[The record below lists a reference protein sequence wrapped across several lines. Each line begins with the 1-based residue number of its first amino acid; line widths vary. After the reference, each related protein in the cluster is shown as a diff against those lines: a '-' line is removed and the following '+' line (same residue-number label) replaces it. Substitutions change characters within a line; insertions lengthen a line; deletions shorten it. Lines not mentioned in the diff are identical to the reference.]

1 MAEVKMNIFQKM
13 QAVKCDL
20 QKAVDSKSG
29 KNNFAKFS
37 YLQLT
42 DFMPKLNELNKNYGL
57 FTHFHIDTTY
67 NTDGVKIEK
76 AVLQIV
82 DMDNTTQTLTYV
94 SETADAI
101 VKGATAI
108 QNLGSLHTYM
118 RRYMYV
124 EAYDLAVED
133 DLDKRSGM
141 KAGEEGSL
149 VADTG
154 KRLASK
160 AQIGILRKADAERV
174 QKMMDYFH
182 VTKLEDLTIQ
192 QASTA
197 IEKLKQPITPK
208 EEGTDNA

>member
-1 MAEVKMNIFQKM
+1 MEENKTLNIYQKV
-13 QAVKCDL
+13 QTVKCEL
-20 QKAVDSKSG
+20 QKSVDGKSG
-29 KNNFAKFS
+29 KNKFSKFS

-42 DFMPKLNELNKNYGL
+42 DFLPKLNELNNKYGL

-67 NTDGVKIEK
+67 NQDGVKIEK
-76 AVLQIV
+76 AVLKIV
-82 DMDNTTQTLTYV
+82 DMDNVNSGLTYE

-118 RRYMYV
+118 RRYLYV

-133 DLDKRSGM
+133 DLDSRSGM
-141 KAGEEGSL
+141 TGEGSL

-160 AQIGILRKADAERV
+160 AQVGILRKADQERV
-174 QKMMDYFH
+174 QKMMQYYK
-182 VTKLEDLTIQ
+182 VEKLEDLTIQ
-192 QASTA
+192 QASQA
-197 IEKLKQPITPK
+197 IEQLKKPVEPQGET
-208 EEGTDNA
+208 ENV

>member
-1 MAEVKMNIFQKM
+1 MEENKTLNIYQKV
-13 QAVKCDL
+13 QTVKCEL
-20 QKAVDSKSG
+20 QKSVDGKSG
-29 KNNFAKFS
+29 KNTFSKFS

-42 DFMPKLNELNKNYGL
+42 DFLPKLNELNNKYGL

-67 NTDGVKIEK
+67 NQDGVKIEK
-76 AVLQIV
+76 AVLKIV
-82 DMDNTTQTLTYV
+82 DMDNVNSGLTYE

-118 RRYMYV
+118 RRYLYV

-133 DLDKRSGM
+133 DLDSRSGM
-141 KAGEEGSL
+141 TGEGSL

-160 AQIGILRKADAERV
+160 AQVGILRKADQERV
-174 QKMMDYFH
+174 QKMMQYYK
-182 VTKLEDLTIQ
+182 VEKLEDLTIQ
-192 QASTA
+192 QASQA
-197 IEKLKQPITPK
+197 IEQLKKPFEPQGET
-208 EEGTDNA
+208 ENV

>member
-1 MAEVKMNIFQKM
+1 MAETKTLNIYQKV
-13 QAVKCDL
+13 QAVKCEL
-20 QKAVDSKSG
+20 QKSVDGKSG
-29 KNNFAKFS
+29 ENKFAKFS

-42 DFMPKLNELNKNYGL
+42 DFMPMLNELNNKYGL

-67 NTDGVKIEK
+67 NQDGVKLEK
-76 AVLQIV
+76 AVLKIV
-82 DMDNTTQTLTYV
+82 DMDNVNSGLTYE

-124 EAYDLAVED
+124 EAYDLSVED

-141 KAGEEGSL
+141 TGEGSL

-160 AQIGILRKADAERV
+160 AQIGILRKADQERV
-174 QKMMDYFH
+174 QKMMQYYK
-182 VTKLEDLTIQ
+182 VEKLEDLTIQ
-192 QASTA
+192 QASQA
-197 IEKLKQPITPK
+197 IEQLKKPVEQPQG
-208 EEGTDNA
+208 ENENA